1 MHVPAL
7 LTLVAAFVSLTAAPQ
22 ARRYVPTA
30 PAQAPGSARQ
40 EPAVPFAAGETLT
53 YDVGWSS
60 FLVAG
65 SAVMRVT
72 EKRPSFGSI
81 AYAVMAEGRPLP
93 MIARLYPLYY
103 KMESLIDAATGLSQW
118 SALYMEEG
126 TKKHLTSTRFD
137 RTARRAN
144 FEITNQPASSQSLAI
159 PGAAQDG
166 LSMIY
171 ALRARTLKAGERF
184 TAAIVDEGS
193 LYSAE
198 FAAEGP
204 ERVTVPLGERDAW
217 KVRVQI
223 RDAQGQNVGRN
234 IALWISTDAKRLPM
248 KIEAELPVGTFAL
261 ALREAR

>member
-1 MHVPAL
+1 MHVPAFV
-7 LTLVAAFVSLTAAPQ
+7 TLVAALVSLTATPE
-22 ARRYVPTA
+22 ARRFVPA
-30 PAQAPGSARQ
+30 APGQASGSSRQ
-40 EPAVPFAAGETLT
+40 EPAVPFAVGETLT
-53 YDVGWSS
+53 YDVGWSN

-81 AYAVMAEGRPLP
+81 AYAVMADGRPLP

-126 TKKHLTSTRFD
+126 TQKHLTSTRFD
-137 RTARRAN
+137 RAARRAN
-144 FEITNQPASSQSLAI
+144 YAITNQPASSQSVAI
-159 PGAAQDG
+159 PGTAQDG

-171 ALRARTLKAGERF
+171 ALRSRALEAGDRF

-198 FAAEGP
+198 FTTEGP
-204 ERVTVPLGERDAW
+204 ERVSVPLGERDAW
-217 KVRVQI
+217 KVRVRI
-223 RDAQGQNVGRN
+223 RDAQGQDVGRN
-234 IALWISTDAKRLPM
+234 IALWISTDARRLPM

-261 ALREAR
+261 TLREAR